1 MTEVT
6 PIEIRVWVKPG
17 SRKGPL
23 VQDADPNTDRN
34 VDLVVYLRQRAVD
47 GRANDELVGLLGD
60 HFGVAARDVRIVS
73 GFASRLKRVAVSR
86 QYR

>member
-1 MTEVT
+1 VTEAT

-23 VQDADPNTDRN
+23 VQEADRNTDRN
-34 VDLVVYLRQRAVD
+34 VDLVVYLRQQAVD
-47 GRANDELVGLLGD
+47 GRANDELVGL

-73 GFASRLKRVAVSR
+73 GFASRFKRVAVG
-86 QYR
+86 

>member
-1 MTEVT
+1 MTKVT

-23 VQDADPNTDRN
+23 VQEADRNTDRN
-34 VDLVVYLRQRAVD
+34 VDLVVYLRQQAVD

-73 GFASRLKRVAVSR
+73 GFASRFKRVAVG
-86 QYR
+86 